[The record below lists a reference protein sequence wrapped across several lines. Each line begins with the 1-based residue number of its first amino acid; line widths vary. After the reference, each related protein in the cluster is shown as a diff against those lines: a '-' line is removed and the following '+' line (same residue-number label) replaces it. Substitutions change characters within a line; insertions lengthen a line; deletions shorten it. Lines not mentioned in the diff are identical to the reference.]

1 MDFTL
6 TKRPT
11 REEGARLVSTLK
23 SMGASYVLD
32 EYNDPS
38 PGATAGHFHA
48 EVSARN
54 GFKGLI
60 TGPSGGYMPNIEM
73 HGREQLSITP
83 ANAGSTA
90 NLMGG
95 DSAYMMQQQLD
106 KLDQMVQGIN
116 QTGTQDMMAM
126 QLDRLDDLVR
136 VMQNQVNVSTK
147 ILQQSR

>member
-1 MDFTL
+1 M
-6 TKRPT
+6 
-11 REEGARLVSTLK
+11 ATLK
-23 SMGASYVLD
+23 SMGANYARD

-38 PGATAGHFHA
+38 SKSTAGHIHA
-48 EVSARN
+48 EVSARD
-54 GFKGLI
+54 GFKGLL
-60 TGPSGGYMPNIEM
+60 TGPSGGYRPNIEM

-90 NLMGG
+90 NLMGAESS
-95 DSAYMMQQQLD
+95 DMMKKQLE

-116 QTGTQDMMAM
+116 QSGAQNIMAM
-126 QLDRLDDLVR
+126 QLDRLDELVR